1 MKNAIIDFFKN
12 KGYILIALLCIT
24 AVVAVGLSV
33 INSGN
38 NTNGEPVIS
47 YNTPASKPITPTDS
61 TDETPAPMPTS
72 ASKPVDDSP
81 TNPPSQSGT
90 STPGKIIIIK
100 PVEGEIQ
107 TEYAAKKLVYN
118 STLQEWR
125 THSGV
130 DIAASA
136 GSSVKAAANGRISAI
151 KSDPRFGLTVVIDH
165 KLNGRSFST
174 VYCGL
179 AKTAKGITAGSEI
192 KSGAEIGTLGED
204 IFCEKAQGAHLHFEL
219 TEGGAPLDPTQYW
232 K

>member
-12 KGYILIALLCIT
+12 KGYIFIALLCIT
-24 AVVAVGLSV
+24 AVVAVGISV

-47 YNTPASKPITPTDS
+47 YNTPASKPITPTNS

-72 ASKPVDDSP
+72 ASKPVDDSQN
-81 TNPPSQSGT
+81 NPPSQNDT

-100 PVEGEIQ
+100 PVDGEIQ

-136 GSSVKAAANGRISAI
+136 GSIVKAAANGRV
-151 KSDPRFGLTVVIDH
+151 KEVYKDNRLGVVIVLEHGDFTTIYG
-165 KLNGRSFST
+165 NF
-174 VYCGL
+174 
-179 AKTAKGITAGSEI
+179 
-192 KSGAEIGTLGED
+192 
-204 IFCEKAQGAHLHFEL
+204 
-219 TEGGAPLDPTQYW
+219 
-232 K
+232 